1 MPIKKAIMTR
11 GKRISSK
18 IVSFIS
24 SISPPLANLIISC
37 HEISAPPRLSENI
50 KSSAVSAA
58 KTAVTPFLVGI
69 LKLYVVV
76 SLVGGLVYVL

>member
-1 MPIKKAIMTR
+1 MMTR

-24 SISPPLANLIISC
+24 SISPPLAKLIISC
-37 HEISAPPRLSENI
+37 QEISAPPRLSENI

-69 LKLYVVV
+69 LKLYIVV